1 VPELV
6 QIVPGVSPIAAW
18 PPAGPLIDQFGRIH
32 DNLRISVTDHCNIRC
47 FYCMPEE
54 ASDFVPLSRQLTF
67 DQIVRFVNVA
77 KRLGITKLRLTG
89 GEPLLRPQLPK
100 LIERLCS
107 AGLSEVALTTNGV
120 LLESF
125 AQSLYDA
132 GLRRLNIHVDTL
144 DRERFR
150 YITRRDDLS
159 RVLAG
164 IDKAVDVG
172 FRSIKLNAVAI
183 RDLNEP
189 DIIPLA
195 RFARER
201 NFEIRYI
208 EFMPLDS
215 QHLWSRG
222 KVLLADEM
230 LGMLESAFGA
240 LVPVPDAD
248 PRAPA
253 SEYRFADNGGRVGII
268 ASVSKPFCLNCNRL
282 RLTSDGKIR
291 YCLFAREETD
301 AAGLLAKGDDNELEA
316 TIRSTVWRKWSGHQ
330 INSNAFS
337 APQRPMYSIG
347 G

>member
-1 VPELV
+1 MSELV
-6 QIVPGVSPIAAW
+6 QIVPGESPIAAW
-18 PPAGPLIDQFGRIH
+18 PSIGPLIDRFGRIH
-32 DNLRISVTDHCNIRC
+32 DSLRISVTDRCNIRC
-47 FYCMPEE
+47 FYCMPEDP
-54 ASDFVPLSRQLTF
+54 ADFVPPARQLTF

-77 KRLGITKLRLTG
+77 KRLGINKLRLTG
-89 GEPLLRPQLPK
+89 GEPLLRPDLPK
-100 LIERLCS
+100 LVERLCRGGF
-107 AGLSEVALTTNGV
+107 ADVALTTNGV
-120 LLESF
+120 LLERF
-125 AQSLYDA
+125 AQPLYDA
-132 GLRRLNIHVDTL
+132 GLRRLNIHIDTL
-144 DRERFR
+144 DRDRFR
-150 YITRRDDLS
+150 YITRRDDLG

-164 IDKAVDVG
+164 IEKAVEVG
-172 FRSIKLNAVAI
+172 FRSVKLNAVAI

-189 DIIPLA
+189 DIVPLA
-195 RFARER
+195 HFARER

-230 LGMLESAFGA
+230 LAMLESAFGS
-240 LVPVPDAD
+240 LIPVPDAD

-253 SEYRFADNGGRVGII
+253 SEYRFADNGGRVGVI
-268 ASVSKPFCLNCNRL
+268 ASISRPFCLNCNRL

-301 AAGLLAKGDDNELEA
+301 AAGLLANGDDASLEA
-316 TIRSTVWRKWSGHQ
+316 ALRSTVWRKWTGHQ
-330 INSNAFS
+330 INSVSFA

>member
-1 VPELV
+1 MSELV
-6 QIVPGVSPIAAW
+6 QIVPGERPIAAW
-18 PPAGPLIDQFGRIH
+18 PATGPLIDQFGRIH
-32 DNLRISVTDHCNIRC
+32 DSLRISVTDHCNIRC

-54 ASDFVPLSRQLTF
+54 AADFIPPSQQLTF
-67 DQIVRFVNVA
+67 DQIIRFVNVA
-77 KRLGITKLRLTG
+77 KGLGIKKLRLTG
-89 GEPLLRPQLPK
+89 GEPLVRPDLPK
-100 LIERLCS
+100 LVERLCQI
-107 AGLSEVALTTNGV
+107 GFSEVALTTNAV
-120 LLESF
+120 LLERF
-125 AQSLYDA
+125 AQPLFDA

-144 DRERFR
+144 DRDRFR
-150 YITRRDDLS
+150 YITRRDDLD

-164 IDKAVDVG
+164 IEKAIQVG
-172 FRSIKLNAVAI
+172 FRSVKLNAVAI

-253 SEYRFADNGGRVGII
+253 SEYRFADNGARVGII
-268 ASVSKPFCLNCNRL
+268 ASVSRPFCLNCNRL

-301 AAGLLAKGDDNELEA
+301 AAGLLTDGDDAEIETA
-316 TIRSTVWRKWSGHQ
+316 IRSTVWRKWSGHQ
-330 INSNAFS
+330 INSASFA